1 MKKNLF
7 TTLCVVAGILLSVWD
22 SKNLGLFLSLSLS
35 VCLSLLGGTPW
46 VAICTLFGMTIDFLN
61 YSMPFYA
68 FIYLYISVGCVWIK
82 GFLFKITYIS
92 GFFFWL
98 ASSCFAYLI
107 SGEASLRFSILNTL
121 GFFVFYMLLKG
132 LKIEKNYKI

>member
-1 MKKNLF
+1 MKKILF
-7 TTLCVVAGILLSVWD
+7 TALGVAIGILLSVWD
-22 SKNLGLFLSLSLS
+22 SKISGLFLSLSLS
-35 VCLSLLGGTPW
+35 VCLSLLGGAPW
-46 VAICTLFGMTIDFLN
+46 VVICTLFGMVIDFFN

-68 FIYLYISVGCVWIK
+68 FIYLYISVGCVLIK

-98 ASSCFAYLI
+98 ASSFFAHFI
-107 SGEASLRFSILNTL
+107 TGEASFRFSFLNAL